1 MRIRRELRGNWGGG
15 FSVDRWDAE
24 ELDRW
29 CNSKSLVNATGENE
43 LS

>member
-1 MRIRRELRGNWGGG
+1 MRIRRELRERGG

-29 CNSKSLVNATGENE
+29 CNSKSLVNASGENE